1 MLARKEESELKSK
14 LYTPRGS
21 FMVSK
26 EVNVCPAI
34 CSYMLSY
41 FSHAEKT
48 KRVEQMAMT
57 DEDSSQHF
65 SSGRRAI

>member
-1 MLARKEESELKSK
+1 MLAREGESELKGK
-14 LYTPRGS
+14 LSTPGGS

-34 CSYMLSY
+34 CSHMLSY
-41 FSHAEKT
+41 FSHAEK
-48 KRVEQMAMT
+48 KRRVEQMAMT
-57 DEDSSQHF
+57 DEDSSQRF